1 MIAESLSNVMRY
13 SGATRAWIEIVE
25 AGGVAVISV
34 GDDGVGGADAAA
46 GTGLAGLADRVGAL
60 DGRLVVES
68 TPGSGTTVRAEIPC
82 A

>member
-1 MIAESLSNVMRY
+1 MRY
-13 SGATRAWIEIVE
+13 SRAGRAWIEIGE
-25 AGGVAVISV
+25 TNGLAVISV
-34 GDDGVGGADAAA
+34 SDDGVGGADART

-60 DGRLVVES
+60 DGRLVVDS